1 MFYTPFFDLTW
12 SFFMLLFPFFDSQLS
27 FFIFHLSFSEAHSP
41 SIFHSI
47 LFIQF
52 KLLFQKRIRI
62 VWRINKKVLTLQM
75 KYKDE

>member
-12 SFFMLLFPFFDSQLS
+12 SFLIPNYHFS
-27 FFIFHLSFSEAHSP
+27 FVIYHLAKRIPPQS
-41 SIFHSI
+41 
-47 LFIQF
+47 FIQF